1 MFPSAELLL
10 CEHKCKIFA
19 VNLDSSS
26 TSLFV
31 TSILLYGCERWTL
44 LADSEKRIQ
53 AFKNKCLR
61 KLLCISY
68 LEHKT
73 NDWVQSKINFLVGP
87 QEPLLTT
94 VKRRKLAWFEY
105 VTCHDSL
112 SKPIL
117 QGTLE
122 GV

>member
-1 MFPSAELLL
+1 M
-10 CEHKCKIFA
+10 
-19 VNLDSSS
+19 
-26 TSLFV
+26 
-31 TSILLYGCERWTL
+31 
-44 LADSEKRIQ
+44 
-53 AFKNKCLR
+53 R

-73 NDWVQSKINFLVGP
+73 NDWVQSKINFLVGL
-87 QEPLLTT
+87 QEPLLST